1 MPPMT
6 MMIRIAT
13 TIATHVRFFLVS
25 AIIQPSALSY
35 RLSSFHEAPG
45 FVGPR
50 RVIIA
55 LAERNGGLKFLLRGR
70 TVSSLQRQPSEL
82 QVRPPLHPFPP
93 LDRQRAGEVLARIG
107 VPANRCPRGAALVVP
122 QRRFA
127 EHVRARVA

>member
-25 AIIQPSALSY
+25 AITWPSAISSQP
-35 RLSSFHEAPG
+35 SSFHEAPG

-50 RVIIA
+50 RIIIA

-70 TVSSLQRQPSEL
+70 AVAGLQRQPSEL
-82 QVRPPLHPFPP
+82 QVRPPLHPFPR

-107 VPANRCPRGAALVVP
+107 VPANRRPRGAALVG
-122 QRRFA
+122 
-127 EHVRARVA
+127 